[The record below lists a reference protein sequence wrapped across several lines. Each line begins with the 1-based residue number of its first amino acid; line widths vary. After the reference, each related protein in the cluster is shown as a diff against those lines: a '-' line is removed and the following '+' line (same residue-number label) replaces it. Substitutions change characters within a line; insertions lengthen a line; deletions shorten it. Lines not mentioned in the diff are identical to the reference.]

1 MKSKQML
8 ESQGAT
14 IISLRTS
21 EHNILSLATTP
32 SQEFNYTHTNL
43 KKKNKSFMSIYCIMS
58 M

>member
-8 ESQGAT
+8 ESQGTT

-32 SQEFNYTHTNL
+32 SQELNYTHTNSE
-43 KKKNKSFMSIYCIMS
+43 KNKSFQSIYCIMS